1 MTGGGGNAPAG
12 RVVIVGG
19 GLAGIA
25 AGIALGE
32 CGVAV
37 TLLEARPRLGGA
49 THSFTREGL
58 TVDNG
63 QHVFLKC
70 CTAYR
75 TLLERLGVADQVTVQ
90 DRFDVPVLAPDGRRT
105 RLRRTNAPGPLHFG
119 PALARYPLLP
129 LADRL
134 GAARA
139 ALGMM
144 RLDPEDPA
152 LDERSLGRWLAA
164 HGQGERAQRA
174 LWDLF
179 VVSALNIHTSYASL
193 GLAAKVIKTGL
204 LGARDA
210 ADIGMPAVPLGA
222 LHGEAAAKTL
232 ARLGAD
238 VRTHAKVTAIEPDG
252 AGARFGVLADGER
265 HPADAVILAVPHPAA
280 AALVPRAAAPEADEW
295 AGLGST
301 PILNVHVIYDRRVL
315 PHPYAAAVDSP
326 VQWVFDRTRIA
337 GLRDGDG
344 QYLAVS
350 VSAAEADIDRRVADL
365 RATYLPALERLFPVA
380 RDARVRD
387 FFVTRERNATF
398 CQVPGTR
405 ALRPQAATR
414 LPGLYIAGAWTDTGW
429 PDTMEGAVRSGLQAA
444 RLARRLAPTT
454 TRPGER
460 GARAGAGAR
469 P

>member
-1 MTGGGGNAPAG
+1 MSG
-12 RVVIVGG
+12 VVIVGG
-19 GLAGIA
+19 GLAGIS
-25 AGIALGE
+25 AGLALGE
-32 CGVAV
+32 CDVDV

-75 TLLERLGVADQVTVQ
+75 ALLERLGVADRVTVQ
-90 DRFDVPVLAPDGRRT
+90 DRFDVPVLAADGRRA
-105 RLRRTNAPGPLHFG
+105 RLRRTNAPGPTHFG

-129 LADRL
+129 LRERL

-144 RLDPEDPA
+144 RLDPDDPA
-152 LDERSLGRWLAA
+152 LDQKALGGWLAA
-164 HGQGERAQRA
+164 HGQNERAQHA

-210 ADIGMPAVPLGA
+210 ADIGMPAIPLGE
-222 LHGEAAAKTL
+222 LHGEAAGRAL
-232 ARLGAD
+232 ARLGAE
-238 VRTHAKVTAIEPDG
+238 VRTHAKVTAIEPD
-252 AGARFGVLADGER
+252 AEGARFAVLAGDER
-265 HPADAVILAVPHPAA
+265 YPADAVILAVPHPTAS
-280 AALVPRAAAPEADEW
+280 ALVPRAAVPDADAW
-295 AGLGST
+295 AGLGSV
-301 PILNVHVIYDRRVL
+301 PILNVHVVYDRRVM
-315 PHPYAAAVDSP
+315 PYPYAAAVDSP
-326 VQWVFDRTRIA
+326 VQWVFDRTRIS
-337 GLRDGDG
+337 GMRDGDG

-350 VSAAEADIDRRVADL
+350 VSAAEEHIDRRAADL
-365 RATYLPALERLFPVA
+365 RTTYLPALERLFPAA
-380 RDARVRD
+380 REAHVRD

-398 CQVPGTR
+398 CQAPGTR
-405 ALRPQAATR
+405 ALRPPAATR

-444 RLARRLAPTT
+444 RLARRFVPTI
-454 TRPGER
+454 TRSGER
-460 GARAGAGAR
+460 VARSGARGPGMEVR

>member
-1 MTGGGGNAPAG
+1 MSA
-12 RVVIVGG
+12 RDVIVVGG

-25 AGIALGE
+25 AAVALGE
-32 CGVAV
+32 AGAGV

-49 THSFTREGL
+49 THSFGREGL

-70 CTAYR
+70 CTTYR
-75 TLLERLGVADQVTVQ
+75 TLLDRLGVADRVTMQ
-90 DRFDVPVLAPDGRRT
+90 DRFDVPVLTPDGRST
-105 RLRRTNAPGPLHFG
+105 RLRRTNAPGPGHFG

-129 LADRL
+129 FADRL

-144 RLDPEDPA
+144 RLDPADPA
-152 LDERSLGRWLAA
+152 LDDRSLGDWLAA

-179 VVSALNIHTSYASL
+179 VVSALNIRTADASL
-193 GLAAKVIKTGL
+193 RLAAKVIKTGL

-210 ADIGMPAVPLGA
+210 ADIGMPAVPLGE
-222 LHGEAAAKTL
+222 LHGEAAAKAL

-238 VRTHAKVTAIEPDG
+238 VRTRAKVTAIEHG
-252 AGARFGVLADGER
+252 RGRYSVLADGER
-265 HPADAVILAVPHPAA
+265 HDADAVILAVPHPAA
-280 AALVPRAAAPEADEW
+280 TALVPRAAVPDADRW
-295 AGLGST
+295 AGLGAT
-301 PILNVHVIYDRRVL
+301 PIVNVHVIYDRPVM
-315 PHPYAAAVDSP
+315 PYPYAAAVGSP

-337 GLRDGDG
+337 GLPDEPGAGRG

-350 VSAAEADIDRRVADL
+350 VSAAQAYTDRRVADL
-365 RATYLPALERLFPVA
+365 RGEFLPALERLFPVA
-380 RDARVRD
+380 RGARVRD

-398 CQVPGTR
+398 CQAPGTR
-405 ALRPQAATR
+405 ALRPPAATR

-444 RLARRLAPTT
+444 RLARRLAPTSDRIP
-454 TRPGER
+454 RPGVAAE
-460 GARAGAGAR
+460 AR

>member
-1 MTGGGGNAPAG
+1 MSG
-12 RVVIVGG
+12 VVIVGG
-19 GLAGIA
+19 GLAGIS

-32 CGVAV
+32 CGADV

-75 TLLERLGVADQVTVQ
+75 GLLDRLGVADRVTVQ
-90 DRFDVPVLAPDGRRT
+90 DRFDVPVLAADGRTT
-105 RLRRTNAPGPLHFG
+105 RLRRTNAPGPTHFG

-129 LADRL
+129 LGDRL

-144 RLDPEDPA
+144 RLDPDDPA
-152 LDERSLGRWLAA
+152 LDGQALGRWLAA
-164 HGQGERAQRA
+164 HGQGERAQHA

-179 VVSALNIHTSYASL
+179 VVSALNIHPEYASL

-210 ADIGMPAVPLGA
+210 ADIGMPAIPLGE
-222 LHGEAAAKTL
+222 LHGEAAGRAL

-238 VRTHAKVTAIEPDG
+238 VRTHAKVTAIEPDA
-252 AGARFGVLADGER
+252 AGARFAVLAGDER
-265 HPADAVILAVPHPAA
+265 YEADAVILAVPHPAA
-280 AALVPRAAAPEADEW
+280 SALVPRAAAPRADEW
-295 AGLGST
+295 AGLGSV
-301 PILNVHVIYDRRVL
+301 PILNVHVIYDRRVM
-315 PHPYAAAVDSP
+315 PYPYAAAVDSP
-326 VQWVFDRTRIA
+326 VQWVFDRTRIS
-337 GLRDGDG
+337 GMRDGDS

-350 VSAAEADIDRRVADL
+350 VSAAEADIDRRAADL
-365 RATYLPALERLFPVA
+365 RAKYLPALERLFPVA
-380 RDARVRD
+380 LEANVRD

-398 CQVPGTR
+398 CQAPGTR
-405 ALRPQAATR
+405 ALRPPAATR

-444 RLARRLAPTT
+444 RLARRLVPTT
-454 TRPGER
+454 TRSDERVARSGAPGLGVEV
-460 GARAGAGAR
+460 R

>member
-1 MTGGGGNAPAG
+1 MSA
-12 RVVIVGG
+12 RDVIVIGG

-25 AGIALGE
+25 AAVALRE
-32 CGVAV
+32 AGVGV
-37 TLLEARPRLGGA
+37 TLFEARPRLGGA
-49 THSFTREGL
+49 THSFSREGL

-70 CTAYR
+70 CTTYR
-75 TLLERLGVADQVTVQ
+75 TLLDRLGVADRVRMQ
-90 DRFDVPVLAPDGRRT
+90 DRFDVPVLTPDGRPA
-105 RLRRTNAPGPLHFG
+105 RLRRTNAPGPGHFG

-129 LADRL
+129 LAGRL

-139 ALGMM
+139 ALALM
-144 RLDPEDPA
+144 RLDPADPA
-152 LDERSLGRWLAA
+152 LDERSLGEWLAA

-179 VVSALNIHTSYASL
+179 VVSALNIRTADASL

-210 ADIGMPAVPLGA
+210 ADIGVPSIPLGE
-222 LHGEAAAKTL
+222 LHGEAAAKAL
-232 ARLGAD
+232 ARLGAG
-238 VRTHAKVTAIEPDG
+238 VHTRAKVTAIEHG
-252 AGARFGVLADGER
+252 HGRYTILADGER
-265 HPADAVILAVPHPAA
+265 HDADAVILAVPHPAA
-280 AALVPRAAAPEADEW
+280 AALVPRAAVPDADRW
-295 AGLGST
+295 AGLGAT
-301 PILNVHVIYDRRVL
+301 PIVNVHVRYDRRVMSY
-315 PHPYAAAVDSP
+315 PYAAAVGSP

-337 GLRDGDG
+337 GPPGGPDAG

-350 VSAAEADIDRRVADL
+350 VSAAQAYVDRRVADL
-365 RATYLPALERLFPVA
+365 RGEFLPALERLFPAA
-380 RDARVRD
+380 RGARVRD

-398 CQVPGTR
+398 CQAPGTR
-405 ALRPQAATR
+405 ALRPPAGTR

-444 RLARRLAPTT
+444 RLARRLAPTGDRAR
-454 TRPGER
+454 RPGVAAE
-460 GARAGAGAR
+460 AR